1 MTDEE
6 RELPPEQEAAVRR
19 LLAEAR
25 ATEPIPDDVAARLD
39 RVLVG
44 LGEEGFPRTAA
55 GHVVAPPW
63 RRRRATVVLV
73 AAAAVVAIG
82 VGLGQLDGIQDGA
95 DSDSA
100 GGAGADNAITA
111 ERAPGDAQEDA
122 AGTDDTDGA
131 AAPSE
136 AASAYASSPDP
147 ESPVGRVRGDRFTA
161 DVNQLRRAIPDDAVD
176 GEFVQLSADQLPPG
190 YVNTDRAFECARARY
205 GPGVLVPVIYER
217 APFVLA
223 YHPVAGES
231 QVVELL
237 RCGTGESVRSTTLRA
252 G

>member
-6 RELPPEQEAAVRR
+6 RELPPQQEAAVRR

-25 ATEPIPDDVAARLD
+25 ATEPIPADVAARLD

-44 LGEEGFPRTAA
+44 LGEEGFPRSVS

-95 DSDSA
+95 DDGANGGSADSFV
-100 GGAGADNAITA
+100 TA
-111 ERAPGDAQEDA
+111 ERAPGDGALDDA
-122 AGTDDTDGA
+122 DGA
-131 AAPSE
+131 DEGAAPTE

-147 ESPVGRVRGDRFTA
+147 RSPVGRVRDDRFTA

-176 GEFVQLSADQLPPG
+176 GEFVQLTADQLPPG
-190 YVNTDRAFECARARY
+190 YVDTDRAFECAPARY
-205 GPGVLVPVIYER
+205 GPGVLVPVIYDGT
-217 APFVLA
+217 PFVLA
-223 YHPVAGES
+223 YHPVVGES
-231 QVVELL
+231 QVVDLL